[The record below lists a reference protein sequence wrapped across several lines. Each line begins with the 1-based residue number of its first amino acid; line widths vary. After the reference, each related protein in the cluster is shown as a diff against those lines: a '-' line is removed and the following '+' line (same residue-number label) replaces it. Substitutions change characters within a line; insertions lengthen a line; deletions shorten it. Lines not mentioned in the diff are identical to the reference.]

1 MVWCSD
7 LCRYGVSY
15 ILVPDGIYGW
25 HLPMTGEFFAADPP
39 IGSKLGCTILC
50 CHAGTRFSFLFLL
63 RFSRKKWIF
72 TYGNFNLPLV
82 TEIILSAINKIWRTE
97 LIKLND
103 IFIISVQVFHFSQLE
118 QKLTWMRAHNFCRKH
133 GANLLSISGPEEEQ
147 FVLQILHEAFGCVW
161 IVV

>member
-1 MVWCSD
+1 ME
-7 LCRYGVSY
+7 
-15 ILVPDGIYGW
+15 ILI
-25 HLPMTGEFFAADPP
+25 
-39 IGSKLGCTILC
+39 
-50 CHAGTRFSFLFLL
+50 CH
-63 RFSRKKWIF
+63 
-72 TYGNFNLPLV
+72 
-82 TEIILSAINKIWRTE
+82 LSAINKIWRTE